1 MCKCWIATLSVQTN
15 PTEIKIM
22 KTNEKC
28 VLLVH
33 CTRHLEVQKKI
44 SSIKFKFLDNQ
55 KTVVQIAMIQAKAHI
70 INNNHLPPPDTLFR
84 SGKISNL
91 CLPCF
96 YFRSLLTYFI
106 VFPVS
111 HLFPTLPVSPVSHI
125 LPIPLSL
132 KSHVF
137 PASFASP
144 ASLVPLSALFSVPPI
159 PAVFP
164 ISPAYDAFHV
174 SPLTP

>member
-15 PTEIKIM
+15 LTEIKIM

-28 VLLVH
+28 VLLVN
-33 CTRHLEVQKKI
+33 CTRYLEVQKII

-70 INNNHLPPPDTLFR
+70 INNNHIPPPDTPFR
-84 SGKISNL
+84 SGKARNF
-91 CLPCF
+91 CLSCF
-96 YFRSLLTYFI
+96 FPSLLTYFI

-125 LPIPLSL
+125 LPISLSL
-132 KSHVF
+132 MSHVF

-159 PAVFP
+159 PAVP
-164 ISPAYDAFHV
+164 RLLPC
-174 SPLTP
+174 L